1 MLWFWL
7 QSFCVQHKDQLFLL
21 GQKKRGRRP
30 GSSLNKEFSLS
41 GQSHYYNT
49 HENEEFSNTDYTET
63 RALEYHDKDS
73 ILDLSSKM
81 E

>member
-1 MLWFWL
+1 MLWYWL

-30 GSSLNKEFSLS
+30 GSSLNKEFSHS
-41 GQSHYYNT
+41 GQSHFYNT
-49 HENEEFSNTDYTET
+49 HENEEFNNTDFPET
-63 RALEYHDKDS
+63 RALEYHEKDA